1 MKSGRADEKHLFTLV
16 HKVTGDRHPVYLWK
30 GYGVV
35 CPTLWTTNG
44 YLDYSARLITDAL
57 KDKRFQVE
65 ERTLDLAVDITD
77 YVALKEEF
85 FRLYK
90 ENKCA

>member
-1 MKSGRADEKHLFTLV
+1 LV
-16 HKVTGDRHPVYLWK
+16 NKVTGDRNPVYLWK

-44 YLDYSARLITDAL
+44 YLDYAARLITDEL
-57 KDKRFQVE
+57 KVGRFKVE
-65 ERTLDLAVDITD
+65 DRSLDLAVDITD
-77 YVALKEEF
+77 YVSLKEEF

>member
-1 MKSGRADEKHLFTLV
+1 MTHRPGEKHLFTLV
-16 HKVTGDRHPVYLWK
+16 NRNTGDRHKVYLWK

-35 CPTLWTTNG
+35 CPTMWTTNG
-44 YLDYSARLITDAL
+44 YLDLAARLITDEL
-57 KDKRFQVE
+57 KIGRFNVID
-65 ERTLDLAVDITD
+65 RSLDLAVDITD

-85 FRLYK
+85 FRLYR